1 MKAMKKILTIL
12 FTFCIIGCT
21 MNNPPPSHGKI
32 FDEKHGSSASNSAYL
47 NELEKAVVKE
57 MNLARTNPSLY
68 AEKYIEPML
77 EQFNGMIFTGY
88 GYNLRTNEGAAAVR
102 KCITVMKS
110 IAPMTA
116 LQPDESL
123 AHAAKDWVDIQ
134 SPTSN
139 IGHGSGADYFATRI
153 ARYGTWRGCAENI
166 AYGFNDARRIIVQLL
181 IDDGVSNRGHRANI
195 FGNYTHVGVSC
206 GGHQTYRYMCVQ
218 DFGIK

>member
-1 MKAMKKILTIL
+1 MKKILTVL

-102 KCITVMKS
+102 ECITVMKS

-123 AHAAKDWVDIQ
+123 THAAKDWVDIQ

-139 IGHGSGADYFATRI
+139 IGHGSGADYFATVLH
-153 ARYGTWRGCAENI
+153 ATVRGA
-166 AYGFNDARRIIVQLL
+166 VVPKTSLTVL
-181 IDDGVSNRGHRANI
+181 TTRAAS
-195 FGNYTHVGVSC
+195 SC
-206 GGHQTYRYMCVQ
+206 S
-218 DFGIK
+218 F